1 MKKNF
6 YVLIPAAAAA
16 MVLTGCSKFGDFTAD
31 MFNVTPVPLECI
43 GGQVPATVSA
53 NIPAK
58 VMPKKGVITCT
69 PVLRY
74 NGGETVGAGK
84 TFQGEKIEGN
94 NTVISYKNGGA
105 STMKINFPWKDGM
118 ESSELYMTF
127 IATKGGKSVDLN
139 DVKIDWGVQCTANL
153 VRNTVKSSN
162 TGMAA
167 DQFQR
172 IIAQKKEAQI
182 KFLIGQANLR
192 GSELNSTN
200 IKEFIAQ
207 LKNIKDDEKGLK
219 LNNVEVSSYASPDG
233 AYDLNDKLA
242 GNRGKNSESY
252 VNQQLKKVKLSG
264 DVDTKYT
271 AEDWDGFKELVQ
283 QSSLQDKDVI
293 LRVLSMYSDP
303 EQREQEIKNISSVYK
318 ELADAVLPELRRAR
332 LTINYDVI
340 GRSDEE
346 IMAQFGED
354 ASKLSVEELIYAANK
369 LTNDAAKKEA
379 IYKKTTE
386 IYPKDYRAFNGL
398 GELAYKKGDNAKA
411 TEYFKKALSI
421 NNKAA
426 EPNVNLGL
434 IALQSG
440 DTKTAESYIAKGS
453 AANNY
458 DEALGQLY
466 IAQGKYAQA
475 TAKLA
480 ETYNNSA
487 ALASIMNKDYA
498 KAKVILNSIKNAD
511 ATTYYLAAVLGART
525 NSSSEVK
532 SNLQK
537 AIAADKSY
545 IKKAITD
552 AEFNKYAEVIAAIAK

>member
-1 MKKNF
+1 MKKNVYF
-6 YVLIPAAAAA
+6 LVPAAAVV
-16 MVLTGCSKFGDFTAD
+16 MLSSCSKFGNFTSD
-31 MFNVTPVPLECI
+31 MFNVTPTPLEYV
-43 GGQVPATVSA
+43 GGEVPATISA

-58 VMPKKGVITCT
+58 VMPKKGIVTCT

-74 NGGETVGAGK
+74 QGGESTAAGK
-84 TFQGEKIEGN
+84 TFQGEKIQGN

-105 STMKINFPWKDGM
+105 STMKMSFPWADGM
-118 ESSELYMTF
+118 EQSELYMTF
-127 IATKGGKSVDLN
+127 AATKSGKSVELN
-139 DVKIDWGVQCTANL
+139 DVKIDWGVQATATL
-153 VRNTVKSSN
+153 VKNTVKSST

-172 IIAQKKEAQI
+172 IIAQKQEAQI

-192 GSELNSTN
+192 GSELNSSN
-200 IKEFIAQ
+200 IKDFVAQ
-207 LKNIKDDEKGLK
+207 LKNIKSDEKGLK
-219 LNNVEVSSYASPDG
+219 LNNVEISSYASPDG
-233 AYDLNDKLA
+233 ALDLNDKLA
-242 GNRGKNSESY
+242 NNRGKNSESY
-252 VNQQLKKVKLSG
+252 VNQQLKKQKLSG
-264 DVDTKYT
+264 DVDSKYT
-271 AEDWDGFKELVQ
+271 AEDWDGFKTLVQ
-283 QSSLQDKDVI
+283 QSNLQDKDVV

-318 ELADAVLPELRRAR
+318 ELADAILPELRRSR

-346 IMAQFGED
+346 ILAQFDED
-354 ASKLSVEELIYAANK
+354 ASKLSVEELLYAANK
-369 LTNDAAKKEA
+369 LTTDASKKEA
-379 IYKKTTE
+379 ILKKTTE
-386 IYPKDYRAFNGL
+386 LYKNDYRAYNNL
-398 GELAYKKGDNAKA
+398 GELAYKKGDNATA
-411 TEYFKKALSI
+411 TNYFKTALSK

-434 IALQSG
+434 IALQNG
-440 DTKTAESYIAKGS
+440 DMKTAESYIAKGS

-466 IAQGKYAQA
+466 IAQGKYSQA

-480 ETYNNSA
+480 NSYTNSA

-525 NSSSEVK
+525 NSESEVK
-532 SNLQK
+532 SNLTK
-537 AIAADKSY
+537 AVKADTSYKAKAAK
-545 IKKAITD
+545 D
-552 AEFNKYAEVIAAIAK
+552 AEFSKYSSIVAAL